1 MSQDDGVDVKAFIAH
16 TVQRLRFEIAENGW
30 TTVAV
35 LPTAADP
42 DVRYVYTVGLTTIG
56 QPELAIY
63 GVPASVAKQL
73 LDTLARR
80 LIDRGAGP
88 APGERFPEV
97 VGGGLELA
105 AMPMTDSR
113 DLLLVN
119 CLYAQWSAV
128 QIVWPDA
135 AGRLPWEPGCA
146 LSSAAQPLRGTAPAK
161 T

>member
-1 MSQDDGVDVKAFIAH
+1 MTQDEGVDVKAFIAH
-16 TVQRLRFEIAENGW
+16 TVKRLRSEIAENGW

-42 DVRYVYTVGLTTIG
+42 DVRYVYTVGLTKIE

-73 LDTLARR
+73 LDNLARR
-80 LIDRGAGP
+80 LIDRGSGP

-97 VGGGLELA
+97 AGGGLELA

-119 CLYAQWSAV
+119 YLYPQWSAV

-135 AGRLPWEPGCA
+135 AGRLPWEPGCT
-146 LSSAAQPLRGTAPAK
+146 LSPAAQPLRGTAPAK